1 MSELKIISLN
11 KDSAYKSL
19 CVAGVGWFLPPLFLN
34 EHRRQKMGVKVYP
47 TEAIYVGQSDKKE
60 IPTEIFQGAKIWDP
74 ISAKIANNHKNWHI
88 WA

>member
-60 IPTEIFQGAKIWDP
+60 IPTETFQGAKIWDP
-74 ISAKIANNHKNWHI
+74 ILAKIANNHQNWQFG
-88 WA
+88 A

>member
-1 MSELKIISLN
+1 LSELKIISLN

-47 TEAIYVGQSDKKE
+47 TEAIYVGQSDKK
-60 IPTEIFQGAKIWDP
+60 
-74 ISAKIANNHKNWHI
+74 
-88 WA
+88 